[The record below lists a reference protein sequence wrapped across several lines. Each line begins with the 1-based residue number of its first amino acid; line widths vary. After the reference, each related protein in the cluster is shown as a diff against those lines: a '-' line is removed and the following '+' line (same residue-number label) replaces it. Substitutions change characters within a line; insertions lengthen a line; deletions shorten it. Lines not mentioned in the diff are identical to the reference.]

1 MIRRLI
7 APAAVAGVLV
17 LVLVALAGSA
27 AAQTPSGPAGTST
40 PTTPPPAEARLAIK
54 VPSGI
59 VDQHVR
65 WFLTGDKL
73 LVKGKIYPYVAGQKV
88 VIELHKSSGELV
100 GQHTVKVEKGEGTA
114 GKFQH
119 RFRIKDD
126 GRYFVVAQHH
136 VTTEQKAGTSGKQKF
151 RSIPGRVTGYESTRL
166 LQIALNRLA
175 YVSPVNGHLDEAT
188 RRAVLA
194 FRKVNWYHHT
204 GSPTPTVFRKVFNG
218 RGGFVLRYQHPSMH
232 VEGDLSRQV
241 LVLADNG
248 HPVQIYT
255 MSSGKPST
263 PTVRGKFR
271 FYRRQPGTNA
281 HGMVWSVYFHG
292 GYAVH
297 GYPSVPPTYP
307 ASHGCIRVP
316 IPDSH
321 RIYSSVRLGETIFVF
336 K

>member
-1 MIRRLI
+1 VIRRLI
-7 APAAVAGVLV
+7 APAAISGVF
-17 LVLVALAGSA
+17 AIACACSA
-27 AAQTPSGPAGTST
+27 SAQTPPGPAPTT
-40 PTTPPPAEARLAIK
+40 PTPPPPAEARLAIK
-54 VPSGI
+54 LPDGI

-73 LVKGKIYPYVAGQKV
+73 LAKGKIYPYVAGQKV
-88 VIELHKSSGELV
+88 VVELHKSSGELV
-100 GQHTVKVEKGEGTA
+100 GQHTVKVEKTDGTA

-119 RFRIKDD
+119 RFRVNDD
-126 GRYFVVAQHH
+126 GRYFVIAHH
-136 VTTEQKAGTSGKQKF
+136 KVTPEQKAGTSGKQKL

-175 YVSPVNGHLDEAT
+175 YVSPINGHLDEAT

-204 GSPTPTVFRKVFNG
+204 GSPTPTVFRRVFNG

-232 VEGDLSRQV
+232 AEGDLSRQV
-241 LVLADNG
+241 LVLADHG
-248 HPVQIYT
+248 QPVQIYT

-297 GYPSVPPTYP
+297 GYPSVPATYP

-321 RIYSSVRLGETIFVF
+321 HIYSSVRLGETIYVY

>member
-7 APAAVAGVLV
+7 APAAVAGL

-126 GRYFVVAQHH
+126 
-136 VTTEQKAGTSGKQKF
+136 
-151 RSIPGRVTGYESTRL
+151 
-166 LQIALNRLA
+166 
-175 YVSPVNGHLDEAT
+175 
-188 RRAVLA
+188 
-194 FRKVNWYHHT
+194 
-204 GSPTPTVFRKVFNG
+204 
-218 RGGFVLRYQHPSMH
+218 
-232 VEGDLSRQV
+232 
-241 LVLADNG
+241 
-248 HPVQIYT
+248 
-255 MSSGKPST
+255 
-263 PTVRGKFR
+263 
-271 FYRRQPGTNA
+271 
-281 HGMVWSVYFHG
+281 
-292 GYAVH
+292 
-297 GYPSVPPTYP
+297 
-307 ASHGCIRVP
+307 
-316 IPDSH
+316 
-321 RIYSSVRLGETIFVF
+321 
-336 K
+336 

>member
-7 APAAVAGVLV
+7 APAAVSGAVA
-17 LVLVALAGSA
+17 LVALAGSA
-27 AAQTPSGPAGTST
+27 SAQTPSGPAGPTT
-40 PTTPPPAEARLAIK
+40 PTPPPPAEARLTIK
-54 VPSGI
+54 LPDGI

-73 LVKGKIYPYVAGQKV
+73 LAKGKIYPYVAGQKV

-100 GQHTVKVEKGEGTA
+100 GQHKVKVEKADGTA

-119 RFRIKDD
+119 RFRINDD
-126 GRYFVVAQHH
+126 ARYYVQAHH
-136 VTTEQKAGTSGKQKF
+136 AVTPEQKAGSSGKQKF
-151 RSIPGRVTGYESTRL
+151 RSIPGRVSGYESTRL

-175 YVSPVNGHLDEAT
+175 YVSPVSGHLDEAT

-241 LVLADNG
+241 LVLADHG
-248 HPVQIYT
+248 QPVQIYT

-271 FYRRQPGTNA
+271 FYRRQPGTNS

-321 RIYSSVRLGETIFVF
+321 HIYSSVRLGETIFVY